1 MIENENNDVNHVE
14 AELTNTPAEKLEGIT
29 NEAENVVVQN
39 SEVLLPPNE
48 TVQTTVVN
56 SETIT
61 ESDITAS
68 TIANVAETL
77 DPTNLLKNEID
88 QVNQIYNIII
98 EFFTNYS
105 FKLVGAFIIFILGYI
120 VAGKIA
126 GVVLKVCE
134 KHKLDV
140 TLSRF
145 LTNTSKMVIV
155 VMITIVA
162 LGKLGISVTPFVAAI
177 GAISLGA
184 GLALQG
190 LLSNYAAG
198 FNIII
203 LRPFIVGDTITV
215 QGVTG
220 IVKEVLLAYT
230 IIHDED
236 NVEITIPN
244 KHIVGE
250 ILHNSQGDSLLELS
264 VGISY
269 KHDPIEVVTLLEKVI
284 TDLDVVGESREPQ
297 IGIGEF
303 ADSAINLEIRL
314 WTPTSSMYEAKHKT
328 NKAIYLALEE
338 ANITIPFPQ
347 RDVHLI
353 QAAS

>member
-1 MIENENNDVNHVE
+1 MLYNVISYI
-14 AELTNTPAEKLEGIT
+14 AE
-29 NEAENVVVQN
+29 
-39 SEVLLPPNE
+39 S
-48 TVQTTVVN
+48 
-56 SETIT
+56 T
-61 ESDITAS
+61 ESEPVTS
-68 TIANVAETL
+68 KL
-77 DPTNLLKNEID
+77 DPANLLKNEID
-88 QVNQIYNIII
+88 QVSRFYNLIID
-98 EFFTNYS
+98 FFSNYS
-105 FKLVGAFIIFILGYI
+105 FQLVGAFIIFILGYML
-120 VAGKIA
+120 AGKIA
-126 GVVLKVCE
+126 KAVLKLCE
-134 KHKLDV
+134 RHKLDV

-145 LTNTSKMVIV
+145 LANTSKMLIV
-155 VMITIVA
+155 VMITVVA
-162 LGKLGISVTPFVAAI
+162 LSKLGISVTPFIAAI

-203 LRPFIVGDTITV
+203 IRPFVVGDTITV

-250 ILHNSQGDSLLELS
+250 VLKNSRGDSLLELS

-269 KHDPIEVVTLLEKVI
+269 KHNPLDVVELLEKVI
-284 TDLDVVGESREPQ
+284 IDLDVVGESRPPQ

-303 ADSAINLEIRL
+303 ADSAINIEIRL
-314 WTPTSSMYEAKHKT
+314 WTPTTSMFDAKYKT
-328 NKAIYLALEE
+328 YKAIYLALEE

-353 QAAS
+353 QPTSSVQS